1 MTSSNHRVA
10 RSEGL
15 EPARAHSR
23 LDRLTLSA
31 LSEDPLTIV
40 AALAQ
45 LGKEVPPTIPSVSA
59 KAQRTLLA
67 QGIRCV
73 ACYVG
78 LDGNGKIRTGDVPKT
93 VETGR
98 TVKEED

>member
-1 MTSSNHRVA
+1 MA

-45 LGKEVPPTIPSVSA
+45 LGKEVPPTFPSVSA
-59 KAQRTLLA
+59 NAQRTLLA
-67 QGIRCV
+67 QGIRCA
-73 ACYVG
+73 ACYEAWMAT
-78 LDGNGKIRTGDVPKT
+78 GKSVTGEVP
-93 VETGR
+93 
-98 TVKEED
+98 